1 MVNNPMEKNGQI
13 WSWYEL
19 EPGQRRSWRSGQLN
33 LQLMFEQDEIL
44 SHAEYREDDGE
55 SCVTG
60 RPDRTDR
67 YITGGAGR
75 IGLLP
80 AMPDRPLVL
89 KPKIPRRIP
98 PGVQIQLMF
107 FIPVWIQVLLEKK
120 GGNVLLDEY
129 PSVILSSTW
138 FGDMQ
143 SGELC
148 YTLETELFQNSCSL
162 PEDSNLAACILNIRN
177 NSNSMLEFSRMAVHA
192 EHLTV
197 FSNGINLYT
206 NEITVDYNGVEQIS
220 QLKYSPKGPKC
231 SVPLHKVNGP
241 RDTPSK
247 SLLKR
252 SFSFIKLLTEM

>member
-1 MVNNPMEKNGQI
+1 MERNEQL

-19 EPGQRRSWRSGQLN
+19 EPGQRHSWRCGQLN
-33 LQLMFEQDEIL
+33 LQLMREQDEII
-44 SHAEYREDDGE
+44 SKAEYRKDDGDRR
-55 SCVTG
+55 VTG
-60 RPDRTDR
+60 RSDSSDR
-67 YITGGAGR
+67 YITGGTGR
-75 IGLLP
+75 IGLMP
-80 AMPDRPLVL
+80 ALPDRPLVL
-89 KPKIPRRIP
+89 KPTIPRKIP

-107 FIPVWIQVLLEKK
+107 FIPVWIQVLMEKK
-120 GGNVLLDEY
+120 GGNILLDEY
-129 PSVILSSTW
+129 PSFILSATW

-177 NSNSMLEFSRMAVHA
+177 NSNSMLEFTKMAVHA
-192 EHLTV
+192 EYLTL
-197 FSNGINLYT
+197 FSGGSNLYT
-206 NEITVDYNGVEQIS
+206 NEITVDFNGAEQIS
-220 QLKYSPKGPKC
+220 QLKYSPKGPEC

-241 RDTPSK
+241 RTIPSK